1 MTYLSAISSS
11 HTQLT
16 GTQVESM
23 AFGEEW
29 ITQPALPW
37 PRFLAGAA
45 ADATGELYVAGGV
58 DTQGVATA
66 EVVKFPFGSGS
77 PKVWSNVTSMRNAR
91 AGASVH
97 VINRT
102 LYVIGGLDD
111 SGAALASMETL
122 DLSANGSTLNA
133 FKVTALPTNV
143 SQAASVVSGGQ
154 LYLMGG
160 CTDLKGT
167 TPTDSV
173 FVLDIASGIWR
184 EGVRLPFATFGSQAL
199 VLADGDLLLWGGLNA
214 APAVVDV
221 AIVFDVQRQVWRYRS
236 TTLIQRAQAGVAQTP
251 GTGYVVGGLA
261 MKTINRTEG
270 TIVPLAA
277 SNTTSFAL

>member
-1 MTYLSAISSS
+1 MTA
-11 HTQLT
+11 
-16 GTQVESM
+16 GK
-23 AFGEEW
+23 EW

-58 DTQGVATA
+58 DTQGVARA
-66 EVVKFPFGSGS
+66 EVVKFPFSSGS
-77 PKVWSNVTSMRNAR
+77 LKVWRNVTSMRNAR

-97 VINRT
+97 VIDHT
-102 LYVIGGLDD
+102 LYVIGGLDA

-122 DLSANGSTLNA
+122 DLSANGSMWN
-133 FKVTALPTNV
+133 VTALPTNV
-143 SQAASVVSGGQ
+143 SQAASAVSGGQ

-160 CTDLKGT
+160 CTDLAGT

-173 FVLDIASGIWR
+173 FVLDIASGVWR

-199 VLADGDLLLWGGLNA
+199 VQADGDILLWGGLDA
-214 APAVVDV
+214 TAAVVDT
-221 AIVFDVQRQVWRYRS
+221 AIAFDTQDKVWQHRP
-236 TTLIQRAQAGVAQTP
+236 TTLIQRAQAGVAQSS

-261 MKTINRTEG
+261 MKTINRTLGEF
-270 TIVPLAA
+270 VQLAA
-277 SNTTSFAL
+277 ANTTSFTL